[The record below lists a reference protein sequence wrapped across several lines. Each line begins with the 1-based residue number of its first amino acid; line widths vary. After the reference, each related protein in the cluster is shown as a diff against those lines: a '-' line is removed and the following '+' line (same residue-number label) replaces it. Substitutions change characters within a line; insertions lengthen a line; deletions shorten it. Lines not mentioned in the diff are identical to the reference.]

1 MAYQTRGRDPLL
13 DTNMAEAIEKRGKE
27 LLGLGLIALGLM
39 AAMMIGSYTPDDPNF
54 MVSTDAPVQNW
65 LGRMGASLAAPLFM
79 IVGWGAWSVESG
91 WTQGWITAVL
101 AMRQRNTSF
110 WDLTAKSA
118 IRQHLDALVARMLP
132 NL

>member
-79 IVGWGAWSVESG
+79 IVGWGAWSVAAILLAWG
-91 WTQGWITAVL
+91 ARFALHRGLLPPAV
-101 AMRQRNTSF
+101 R
-110 WDLTAKSA
+110 
-118 IRQHLDALVARMLP
+118 
-132 NL
+132 